1 MTTAAYDG
9 ESLAVSVS
17 LSNGNVHNWYQA
29 LFSGGKG
36 KTAWHAALCG
46 EPVDNLCVRDW
57 LDDMLTPKPIKR
69 VEEGEDPEL
78 LEQPAVAEDFYGLVL
93 TSEGHYELTSD
104 LVLIPLSGKAA
115 VGTGWQFAASA
126 MDHGK
131 NATEALQYA
140 STRDPL
146 TTGDVS
152 SVQQLRI
159 VKE

>member
-9 ESLAVSVS
+9 ETLAVSVS

-36 KTAWHAALCG
+36 KAAWHAALCG
-46 EPVDNLCVRDW
+46 EPADNLCVRDW
-57 LDDMLTPKPIKR
+57 LNELSSIN
-69 VEEGEDPEL
+69 GEDEID
-78 LEQPAVAEDFYGLVL
+78 QPAVAEDFAGLVL
-93 TSEGHYELTSD
+93 MSSGLHELTSD

-115 VGTGWQFAASA
+115 VGSGWQFAASA

-131 NATEALQYA
+131 NAVEALKYA